1 MLTRRILPA
10 IALLLLLAAATS
22 CRKNEFKI
30 EARFGTAGSARS
42 LMLTYHASDPR
53 KGWVVRF
60 EAPVVDGSMQAT
72 GYTHDPTV
80 VWVASAGG
88 AEMTWFLAN
97 RGDEITIEGTPDK
110 PMLWK
115 IGGNEANRLLSEW
128 RAANEGALH
137 SAGTEAVN
145 ALIARFVAK
154 NPDSEAAALLLLNTY
169 DRSTDHAGFR
179 KLWDSLGP
187 GARRDAMVKASG
199 VDPDELEIPKS
210 EAIRR
215 LSLFTSADTMRTFK
229 AADAVATLLAFCHG
243 DEPRRASTLAT
254 LRGMAAGTGARVIH
268 ISFARDT
275 AQWHRS
281 LPPAAERG
289 AVVFAWAQGGPGS
302 AELRSLNVPR
312 APWYMVL
319 DRRGTASY
327 SGPDSVKARVAMVK
341 AGVKFTADK

>member
-10 IALLLLLAAATS
+10 IALLLLLATATS

-30 EARFGTAGSARS
+30 EARFGTAGAARS

-60 EAPVVDGSMQAT
+60 EAPIVDGTMQAT

-88 AEMTWFLAN
+88 AEMTWFLAD
-97 RGDEITIEGTPDK
+97 RGDEITIEGSPDK
-110 PMLWK
+110 PLLWK
-115 IGGNEANRLLSEW
+115 IGGNDANRLLSEW

-137 SAGTEAVN
+137 SAGTQAVN
-145 ALIARFVAK
+145 ALIARFVAE
-154 NPDSEAAALLLLNTY
+154 NPDSEASALLLLNTY
-169 DRSTDHAGFR
+169 DRGTDRAGFR
-179 KLWDSLGP
+179 KLWDSLGS
-187 GARRDAMVKASG
+187 GARREAMVKASG
-199 VDPDELEIPKS
+199 ADPAELEVPD
-210 EAIRR
+210 ARPVR
-215 LSLFTSADTMRTFK
+215 GLSLFTSADTMRTFN
-229 AADAVATLLAFCHG
+229 AADAAATLLAFCHG

-254 LRGMAAGTGARVIH
+254 LRGMADGTGARVIH

-275 AQWHRS
+275 AQWHRA

-302 AELRSLNVPR
+302 TELRNLNVPR
-312 APWYMVL
+312 APWYVVL
-319 DRRGTASY
+319 DRRGAESY